1 MHEERY
7 EESAKLNWAG
17 LPHRPNRRQ
26 RAPMRQWVDSAIL
39 LTISDIAA
47 RGAFSWRAGVLQ
59 LQKYMNSEFF
69 AGAPPDATICI
80 TLRKICRALKGAWQV
95 HLAVRK
101 K

>member
-7 EESAKLNWAG
+7 GESAKLNRAG

-39 LTISDIAA
+39 LTTSDIAA

-59 LQKYMNSEFF
+59 LQKYMNSELFRRR
-69 AGAPPDATICI
+69 AP
-80 TLRKICRALKGAWQV
+80 
-95 HLAVRK
+95 
-101 K
+101 